1 MKKIGQSLAL
11 RIMKAINV
19 VIISLPFALCWLL
32 FYNNTDI
39 TKPSNYTDALVL
51 GLFVV
56 LYVIFARIYNAF
68 LITQNRISEM
78 ITSQLLSFLITDGI
92 MFVVIW
98 LVSFKFPN
106 PLYLLG
112 CFAVQMIL
120 SAIWSIIAHKGYYAI
135 YPPKKSLVIYDG
147 EGVPDDF
154 YTAYGIKKKFKI
166 EKSISID
173 ECLGDISK
181 LNDYESVFLCGV
193 HSHDRNTII
202 KYCVSHN
209 ILAYVMPRI
218 GDIIMSGAR
227 ETHMFH
233 VPLYKV
239 CRHFATP
246 EYRVL
251 KRLFDIVSASLVL
264 IVASPIMI
272 ITAIAIKL
280 TDRGPVFYKQCRLT
294 ANGKKFYILKFRS
307 MRVDAEKD
315 GVARL
320 SSGDKDD
327 RITPVGR
334 IIRKFRIDE
343 LPQLLNIIGG
353 SMSVVGPRP
362 ERPEIAEQYEEVLP
376 EFNLRLQVK
385 AGLTGYAQVY
395 GKYNTSPYDKLQM
408 DLIYIA
414 KAGFLEDL
422 HIIFATIKILFSS
435 ESTDGVE
442 SGQVTAM
449 NSREHDFEEKPK
461 TETAHEEVK
470 I

>member
-1 MKKIGQSLAL
+1 MKEFGQSIGL
-11 RIMKAINV
+11 RITKLIN
-19 VIISLPFALCWLL
+19 IALITLPFALCWLGY
-32 FYNNTDI
+32 YNNTDI
-39 TKPSNYTDALVL
+39 TKPSNYTDALII
-51 GLFVV
+51 GLFMI
-56 LYVIFARIYNAF
+56 LYIIFARIYDAF
-68 LITQNRISEM
+68 LISQNRIFEM
-78 ITSQLLSFLITDGI
+78 ISSQLLAFLISDGI
-92 MFVVIW
+92 MFAVIW
-98 LVSFKFPN
+98 LVSYKFPN
-106 PLYLLG
+106 PLYLLVG
-112 CFAVQMIL
+112 FVVQIVL
-120 SAIWSIIAHKGYYAI
+120 SSIWSIIAHKGYYAI
-135 YPPKKSLVIYDG
+135 YPPKKSLVVYDG
-147 EGVPDDF
+147 EGAPNEL
-154 YTAYGIKKKFKI
+154 YSAYGIKKKFDI

-173 ECLGDISK
+173 ECLDNIST
-181 LNDYESVFLCGV
+181 LNDYEVVFICGV
-193 HSHDRNTII
+193 HSHDRNTLI
-202 KYCVSHN
+202 KHCVSN
-209 ILAYVMPRI
+209 KIFAYVMPRI
-218 GDIIMSGAR
+218 GDIIMSGAE

-233 VPLYKV
+233 LPLYKV
-239 CRHFATP
+239 RRHYATP
-246 EYRVL
+246 EYSIL

-264 IVASPIMI
+264 IVASPVML
-272 ITAIAIKL
+272 ITAIAIKA
-280 TDRGPVFYKQCRLT
+280 TDGGPVFYKQCRLT
-294 ANGKKFYILKFRS
+294 ADGKKFNILKFRS

-334 IIRKFRIDE
+334 VIRKFRIDE

-414 KAGFLEDL
+414 KASFVEDL

-449 NSREHDFEEKPK
+449 NSRENEFVENGSAEKR
-461 TETAHEEVK
+461 EEVK
-470 I
+470 M